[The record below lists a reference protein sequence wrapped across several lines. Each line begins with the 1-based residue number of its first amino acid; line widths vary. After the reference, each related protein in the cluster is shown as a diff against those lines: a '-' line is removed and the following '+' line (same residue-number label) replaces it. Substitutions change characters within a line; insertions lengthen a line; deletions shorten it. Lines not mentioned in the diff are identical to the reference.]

1 MKCSDLLKIR
11 SLNGSQNYAFEEL
24 CCQLVSLEPRAS
36 DDLFYRKGSGADAGV
51 ECFIHKTDVS
61 EVGWQAKFFDCF
73 GSSQTAQLS
82 ESFNHAIQKHPK
94 LNQYV
99 VCLPIDLK
107 DGRVGKSKTELQR
120 WEDWRAARL
129 KEMSDLGR
137 PMQIVLWQ
145 ATDLRERL
153 FRHDAHYAGR
163 LRFFFD
169 ETHFSNDWFRHQFT
183 SACEFLG
190 ERYTPQFH
198 VSLPIRQAF
207 LGISRDDRL
216 NEQCAEWAAQLR
228 RNFKSLPSTLQR
240 ANIDSTRIE
249 AMVSC
254 AQQLSNALDQYYPP
268 NISYPIADYLSEI
281 KALQKDYRACMDDCW
296 AQNRLV
302 VLGNKENKEAISYAL
317 NQVFNQQQLLDDI
330 EGALHSDTWRLANEQ
345 AVLVYGE
352 AGVGKSHLLADI
364 AADALKRN
372 QPALLLINSQF
383 YLQNPRTQILECLD
397 LRNTDFKTLL
407 GALDA
412 AGQAAGVR
420 ALLIIDALNER
431 HGIDLW
437 REHLAPF
444 ISEIRCFSHLALIVS
459 CRTTYL
465 NYVVQPTSPLHN
477 SLPRIEHHGFAD
489 GGGRAARQ
497 YLAQR
502 KIIRPSAPNLLPEF
516 NNPLFLKTCCDSL
529 NRQGLHA
536 FPRGVQGLTQYFKFY
551 FDALATKVED
561 RMRLDSRQHV
571 VARSLQELTQRLLT
585 TQSSYL
591 PLTDTIDCFDAVH
604 PSMGQR
610 ERSLLTELEH
620 EGVLTVEP
628 VYTDENQQE
637 EQVRFTF
644 ERFSDFQIAG
654 HLLQQHMQ
662 GKHPLLP
669 MEKASP
675 LYEFLTRED
684 IYRFAGIIEAL
695 AVLLPEQTSVELPD
709 LSADTTA
716 PDWVV
721 EAAFLKSLLLRQQDR
736 FTDRTREL
744 VLKFPTEYENHWLST
759 LISIST
765 ELDNK
770 FNAHYLHD
778 KLAPLT
784 MPERDSK
791 WSVPIATLDIEEG
804 SSLDVLLS
812 WALEEG
818 FSEIEPK
825 RAELAAIMLT
835 WLFSTSHRTI
845 RDRSTKALTALLA
858 PRLQLAC
865 SLIDRF
871 RQLDDL
877 YILERLL
884 AASYGAALQAK
895 SQDNLAMLAKVVYE
909 WIFASGKPPAHIL
922 LRDYARGIVEYAHHC
937 GVLPYDIEIEKAR
950 PPYESNWPI
959 EYVSEENLNG
969 YTETRN
975 GHTFKDD
982 IVSSAGGGWLGDF
995 GNKTISHSVDNWST
1009 TPLSE
1014 AKPLMASQCLK
1025 RFLVEIGKE
1034 EQRRA
1039 IKELIDYCVACG
1051 EQKSVEEVD
1060 FVPTRG
1066 DASSPISIEVISQ
1079 TKAFHENRKNNEDNF
1094 KQLEKALL
1102 NTLDDNDRYTYQ
1114 VTVRRGLMGLM
1125 YGNTNGHFRE
1135 RPETFDSILAQH
1147 WVAKRAHDLG
1157 WSSELFGLF
1166 DHRIGT
1172 GRGRQNKHIERI
1184 GKKYQWLA
1192 LYELLARM
1200 ADNLIYRTIYS
1211 DDSTE
1216 YDGPWQISERNI
1228 DPSMLIDKTQDDGW
1242 KKHGAVWWSPQ
1253 TLKLRHISKEEQ
1265 RIWLKNDSE
1274 QLNSASL
1281 IDVTDPENSQ
1291 RWLVLKG
1298 FKSYSTPYSAG
1309 PHIDSWCRIWCVVVK
1324 KSDRAKFIKAASEHT
1339 LIDPHALPITTTLR
1353 HSFIGEYPWHPSC
1366 ETRDDWTTL
1375 DRDYGY
1381 RGKLLATVAEYEDE
1395 SGDYDRSLVGN
1406 IRVYLPAPWLIKK
1419 LNLRLVDGHVM
1430 HYADHTEKILFK
1442 DPSIHETGPS
1452 SALID
1457 RDAFLKLLQEENLA
1471 PVWIVA
1477 GEKGAYGEGDHDFV
1491 GRRVHSFV
1499 YVLNENNEIV
1509 CIKQNVKQEPPH
1521 N

>member
-1 MKCSDLLKIR
+1 MKQSGLLQIR
-11 SLNGSQNYAFEEL
+11 ALNGSQNYAFEEL
-24 CCQLVSLEPRAS
+24 CCQLVSLESRSS
-36 DDLFYRKGSGADAGV
+36 DDLFYRKGRGADAGV
-51 ECFIHKTDVS
+51 ECFIRNADAS
-61 EVGWQAKFFDCF
+61 EIGWQAKFFDKF
-73 GSSQTAQLS
+73 GSSQISQLS
-82 ESFNHAIQKHPK
+82 ESFDHAIHKHPK

-129 KEMSDLGR
+129 KEMCDLGR
-137 PMQIVLWQ
+137 PIQIVLWQ

-183 SACEFLG
+183 SVCEFLG

-198 VSLPIRQAF
+198 VSLPIRQTL

-216 NEQCAEWAAQLR
+216 NEQCAKWAAQLR

-240 ANIDSTRIE
+240 ANIDPSRYE
-249 AMVSC
+249 PMAACV
-254 AQQLSNALDQYYPP
+254 QELSNTLDQHYPP
-268 NISYPIADYLSEI
+268 NVSYPIADWLSKI
-281 KALQKDYRACMDDCW
+281 KSFKNYCHVCMEHCWTQEDTSGDKKD
-296 AQNRLV
+296 
-302 VLGNKENKEAISYAL
+302 KEAVQSASRELSKQY
-317 NQVFNQQQLLDDI
+317 QQLDDI
-330 EGALHSDTWRLANEQ
+330 EEVLSGDTWRLANEQ

-364 AADALKRN
+364 VADVLKRN

-420 ALLIIDALNER
+420 ALLMIDALNER

-437 REHLAPF
+437 REHLAPL
-444 ISEIRCFSHLALIVS
+444 ISDIRCFSHLALIVS

-516 NNPLFLKTCCDSL
+516 NNPLFLKICCDSL
-529 NRQGLHA
+529 DRHGLHE

-551 FDALATKVED
+551 FDALTSKVED
-561 RMRLDSRQHV
+561 RMRLDSRQRV
-571 VARSLQELTQRLLT
+571 VARALQELTQRLLT

-591 PLTDTIDCFDAVH
+591 PLTDAIVCFDAVH

-628 VYTDENQQE
+628 VYTDDNQKE

-654 HLLQQHMQ
+654 YFLQQHMQ
-662 GKHPLLP
+662 GKHSVLP
-669 MEKASP
+669 MEKATP
-675 LYEFLTRED
+675 LYEFLTRKD
-684 IYRFAGIIEAL
+684 IYRFAGIVEAL
-695 AVLLPEQTSVELPD
+695 AVLLPEQTGVELPE
-709 LSADTTA
+709 LSAGTTA
-716 PDWVV
+716 PDWIV

-736 FTDRTREL
+736 FSDRTREF
-744 VLKFPTEYENHWLST
+744 VLEFSTEYENHWLST
-759 LISIST
+759 LISIGT
-765 ELDNK
+765 EPDNK
-770 FNAHYLHD
+770 FNAYYLHD
-778 KLAPLT
+778 KLAQLS

-791 WSVPIATLDIEEG
+791 WSVPIATLEIEEG

-812 WALEEG
+812 WVLEEG
-818 FSEIEPK
+818 FSGIEPK

-835 WLFSTSHRTI
+835 WLFSTSNRTI
-845 RDRSTKALTALLA
+845 RDRATKALTSLLA

-871 RQLDDL
+871 RQVDDL

-895 SQDNLAMLAKVVYE
+895 SQNDLAMLVKVVYE
-909 WIFASGKPPAHIL
+909 WIFVSGKPPAHIL
-922 LRDYARGIVEYAHHC
+922 LRDYARGIVEYTQHC
-937 GVLPYDIEIEKAR
+937 GLLPSNIDIEKAR
-950 PPYESNWPI
+950 PPYSSNWPI
-959 EYVSEENLNG
+959 EYVGEEDLNG
-969 YTETRN
+969 YTESRN

-982 IVSSAGGGWLGDF
+982 IVSSAGDGWLGDF
-995 GNKTISHSVDNWST
+995 GNKTISNAVGNWSA

-1025 RFLVEIGKE
+1025 RFLGKISNE
-1034 EQRRA
+1034 GQQRA
-1039 IKELIDYCVACG
+1039 IKELVDYCKACG
-1051 EQKSVEEVD
+1051 KKKSDEEAD
-1060 FVPTRG
+1060 IVPVSG
-1066 DASSPISIEVISQ
+1066 DTPSPISIKFVSQ
-1079 TKAFHENRKNNEDNF
+1079 TKEFHENRKIIEEKF

-1102 NTLDDNDRYTYQ
+1102 NTLDASDRYTYQ
-1114 VTVRRGLMGLM
+1114 VTVKRGLMGLM
-1125 YGNTNGHFRE
+1125 HGNSHSHFLE
-1135 RPETFDSILAQH
+1135 RPETFDSILAQR

-1157 WSSELFGLF
+1157 WSSELFGQF
-1166 DHRIGT
+1166 DRRIGT
-1172 GRGRQNKHIERI
+1172 GRSRQNKHIERI

-1200 ADNLIYRTIYS
+1200 ADNLIYHTIYS

-1228 DPSMLIDKTQDDGW
+1228 DPSLLIDKTQDDGW
-1242 KKHGAVWWSPQ
+1242 EKHGAVWWSPQ
-1253 TLKLRHISKEEQ
+1253 ALKLRHLSKEEQ
-1265 RIWLKNDSE
+1265 RIWLESDSE

-1281 IDVTDPENSQ
+1281 IDVTESENNQ

-1298 FKSYSTPYSAG
+1298 FKSYNTPYDAG

-1324 KSDRAKFIKAASEHT
+1324 KADRAKFVKAVSEQT
-1339 LIDPHALPITTTLR
+1339 LIDPHALPVAATLR

-1366 ETRDDWTTL
+1366 EMEDDWAAL
-1375 DRDYGY
+1375 GRDYGY
-1381 RGKLLATVAEYEDE
+1381 RGKLLTTVAEYEDE
-1395 SGDYDRSLVGN
+1395 SGGYDRSLVGN

-1419 LNLRLVDGHVM
+1419 LGLRLVDGHVM
-1430 HYADHTEKILFK
+1430 HYADHTGKILFK
-1442 DPSIHETGPS
+1442 DPSIHEAGPS
-1452 SALID
+1452 AALID
-1457 RDAFLKLLQEENLA
+1457 REAFLKLLQQEELA

-1477 GEKGAYGEGDHDFV
+1477 GEKGAYGEGDQDFV

-1499 YVLNENNEIV
+1499 YVLGKNDEIE
-1509 CIKQNVKQEPPH
+1509 CIKQNIKHEYPH